1 MPRVLFVVTTEENM
15 GDLALC
21 EEWMGDLGED
31 SRFGFVLCEN
41 LAQYVSDRHDC
52 YRFDKDVDV
61 ADTIHRAVRDF
72 APDAVIFASNSFWNI
87 RSQKGAVFG
96 RFPLEAIADG
106 IPVLSFDPFE
116 GGFRTRL
123 GLSEK
128 SVDFPSIPK
137 EVWRLRY
144 MSRASDDDPM
154 ARHFCT
160 RAPYERARATSRARV
175 LEAHGADPSKKTVV
189 FPVSLNRLNSILAA
203 YPRYYM
209 HLARLFGMGD
219 LRDVQF
225 LVIRPRPIP
234 GLGHAPNVIDIPL
247 VRFETFLEIVAA
259 SDVYLTDSL
268 ISCMV
273 TAIHLAVPTVLLSN
287 SGRRTDLESGSF
299 LDGNS
304 FPYKVFPYGFTDI
317 CESLVERFE
326 IRGCFE
332 EVEVLDARAFA
343 STMSGLLFDEEIRD
357 AAVARCRSWKESRLA
372 LPSPRQTL
380 ESILHEARLDLWAER
395 TDVDSR

>member
-1 MPRVLFVVTTEENM
+1 MPRALFVVTTEENM

-21 EEWMGDLGED
+21 EEWMGDLSDG
-31 SRFGFVLCEN
+31 FTFAFVLCRN
-41 LAQYVSDRHDC
+41 LAKYVSDRYRC
-52 YRFDKDVDV
+52 YTFQADVDV
-61 ADTIHRAVRDF
+61 ADTIRRAVRDF

-87 RSQKGAVFG
+87 RGQKGATFG
-96 RFPLEAIADG
+96 RFPLEAIEG
-106 IPVLSFDPFE
+106 TIPVLSFDPFE
-116 GGFRTRL
+116 SGFRTRL

-128 SVDFPSIPK
+128 YVEFPSIPK

-144 MSRASDDDPM
+144 MSRASGDPM

-160 RAPYERARATSRARV
+160 RAPYDRARAAPRERV
-175 LEAHGADPSKKTVV
+175 LEAHGADPGKKTVV
-189 FPVSLNRLNSILAA
+189 LPVSLNRLNSILAA
-203 YPRYYM
+203 YPRYYV
-209 HLARLFGMGD
+209 HLARLFAMRE

-247 VRFETFLEIVAA
+247 VPFEEFLEIIAA

-273 TAIHLAVPTVLLSN
+273 SAIHLGVPTVLLSN
-287 SGRRTDLESGSF
+287 SGQSQHLESGSF

-304 FPYKVFPYGFTDI
+304 FPYKVFPYGFADVCDT
-317 CESLVERFE
+317 LVNRFE

-332 EVEVLDARAFA
+332 EVEVLDARAFVSA
-343 STMSGLLFDEEIRD
+343 MCGLLFDQEIRG
-357 AAVARCRSWKESRLA
+357 AATARCHEWKKARMV

-380 ESILHEARLDLWAER
+380 EAILRETA
-395 TDVDSR
+395 S